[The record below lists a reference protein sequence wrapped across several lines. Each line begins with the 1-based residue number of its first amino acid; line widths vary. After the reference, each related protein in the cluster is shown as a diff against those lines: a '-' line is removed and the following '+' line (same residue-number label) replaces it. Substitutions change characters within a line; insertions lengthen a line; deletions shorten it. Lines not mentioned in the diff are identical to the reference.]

1 MVLSSW
7 FHRSRISMALSW
19 MRSSASMWLSAC
31 RANSFLNTWRRVS
44 MVAEGRPAAFAWAK
58 AWSPRPPHLGH
69 ERLIL
74 HVTLCVSAFV
84 ADPKPSRGER
94 PPFEVAGR
102 RVGPRGPPRP
112 PPLPVPL
119 RHLLPLSFPLSRPR
133 PRPAGLA
140 TPPHRRSLPRP
151 PPPARQPG
159 GASPPSGAAVPLRR
173 CGSGKLLHKGTLSLS
188 PKVLRRRPDARP
200 RYLD

>member
-1 MVLSSW
+1 
-7 FHRSRISMALSW
+7 
-19 MRSSASMWLSAC
+19 
-31 RANSFLNTWRRVS
+31 

-58 AWSPRPPHLGH
+58 ALSPRPPHLGH

-102 RVGPRGPPRP
+102 RDGPRGPPRP

-140 TPPHRRSLPRP
+140 TPPPPLPPGPLP

-159 GASPPSGAAVPLRR
+159 GALPFWRGCPAAALRQR
-173 CGSGKLLHKGTLSLS
+173 QAVAQGDFELKF
-188 PKVLRRRPDARP
+188 
-200 RYLD
+200 

>member
-1 MVLSSW
+1 MVLSIW

-58 AWSPRPPHLGH
+58 ALSPRPPHLGH

-74 HVTLCVSAFV
+74 HVTLCVAAFV

-119 RHLLPLSFPLSRPR
+119 RHLLPLSFSLAPGPGRPVWPPPPPL
-133 PRPAGLA
+133 
-140 TPPHRRSLPRP
+140 P
-151 PPPARQPG
+151 PPPAPAR
-159 GASPPSGAAVPLRR
+159 PPAWRGPPRLLARLSRCGAAAAASR
-173 CGSGKLLHKGTLSLS
+173 CTRGL
-188 PKVLRRRPDARP
+188 
-200 RYLD
+200 